1 MNKKVASI
9 LLLFVL
15 QSTIPVNILLADV
28 KVSQL
33 QEMVDWDKTSNYAEA
48 KQVMLM
54 AKEIN
59 KEKKRRKQLK
69 DAGVPEAEIKRII
82 LQERQVRENGGKISQ
97 TNNANQELSTTGYN
111 NTNNIENN
119 VEENHE
125 LLQENQ
131 NTGKTIIND
140 YDQYGKTN
148 NYIKQNDSN
157 NNNILSN
164 SNELVIDL
172 SIIPPIP
179 ELQKKEITVDTN
191 SNNYDDFELT
201 RMLKKAGDNIDNPNN
216 FAIFAKE
223 VAIIANKP
231 LKKQLPLPKLE
242 ITDDDE
248 ESEYLFAQKKNGGN
262 KFANAMAKKRKK
274 TDFNGKGNKSNIYDA
289 SFHGFY
295 AAADDLTAN
304 KNTEEKS
311 ITSKRNK
318 HQKTKNNQRQFYA
331 DIQKEQK
338 SSFGIGDM
346 MSGKQVK
353 AKNMG
358 APSPIKRKDTNN
370 LKQYQPQNIAQVSYD
385 KNNQHLQPIVFE
397 KHLIDQVIDNLGTE
411 NSVQLARALI
421 NKIGKTDITDDDG
434 NTLLM
439 HAVARQN
446 QPLITMLLS
455 EGASPNAVN
464 KEGFAPIHLA
474 TSNGDNS
481 SVYALMMSG
490 GNPNLKDNNGNT
502 PLMYAAK
509 MCNNNSIKIMM
520 ALGGDPTIVNNS
532 TGYSAFDFAKENND
546 SNIALYMKTTTQ
558 KLLGKRQPVQL
569 HNI

>member
-1 MNKKVASI
+1 M
-9 LLLFVL
+9 LLFVL

-172 SIIPPIP
+172 SIMPPIP
-179 ELQKKEITVDTN
+179 ELQKKEIIVDTN

-262 KFANAMAKKRKK
+262 KA
-274 TDFNGKGNKSNIYDA
+274 
-289 SFHGFY
+289 
-295 AAADDLTAN
+295 
-304 KNTEEKS
+304 
-311 ITSKRNK
+311 
-318 HQKTKNNQRQFYA
+318 
-331 DIQKEQK
+331 
-338 SSFGIGDM
+338 
-346 MSGKQVK
+346 
-353 AKNMG
+353 
-358 APSPIKRKDTNN
+358 
-370 LKQYQPQNIAQVSYD
+370 
-385 KNNQHLQPIVFE
+385 
-397 KHLIDQVIDNLGTE
+397 
-411 NSVQLARALI
+411 
-421 NKIGKTDITDDDG
+421 
-434 NTLLM
+434 
-439 HAVARQN
+439 
-446 QPLITMLLS
+446 
-455 EGASPNAVN
+455 
-464 KEGFAPIHLA
+464 
-474 TSNGDNS
+474 
-481 SVYALMMSG
+481 
-490 GNPNLKDNNGNT
+490 
-502 PLMYAAK
+502 
-509 MCNNNSIKIMM
+509 
-520 ALGGDPTIVNNS
+520 
-532 TGYSAFDFAKENND
+532 
-546 SNIALYMKTTTQ
+546 
-558 KLLGKRQPVQL
+558 
-569 HNI
+569 

>member
-15 QSTIPVNILLADV
+15 QSAVSVNILLAEV

-97 TNNANQELSTTGYN
+97 TNNTNKELSTRSYN

-119 VEENHE
+119 SEENRE

-148 NYIKQNDSN
+148 NYIKQNNGN
-157 NNNILSN
+157 NDNMSSN

-172 SIIPPIP
+172 SIMPPIP
-179 ELQKKEITVDTN
+179 ELQKKEIIVDTN

-248 ESEYLFAQKKNGGN
+248 ESEYLFAQKS
-262 KFANAMAKKRKK
+262 
-274 TDFNGKGNKSNIYDA
+274 KGNKSNIYDA

-295 AAADDLTAN
+295 AVADDLMAN
-304 KNTEEKS
+304 KNIKEKS
-311 ITSKRNK
+311 VTSKKNK
-318 HQKTKNNQRQFYA
+318 YQKTKSNQRQFYA
-331 DIQKEQK
+331 DIQKEQE
-338 SSFGIGDM
+338 SSFKTGNM
-346 MSGKQVK
+346 MSDKQVK

-358 APSPIKRKDTNN
+358 APSPIKRNDTNN
-370 LKQYQPQNIAQVSYD
+370 LKQHQPQNIAQVSYD

-502 PLMYAAK
+502 PLMYGHL
-509 MCNNNSIKIMM
+509 SLI
-520 ALGGDPTIVNNS
+520 L
-532 TGYSAFDFAKENND
+532 F
-546 SNIALYMKTTTQ
+546 
-558 KLLGKRQPVQL
+558 R
-569 HNI
+569 